1 MKKSKAIKGLSC
13 LLCLALALSLVCAA
27 PVVGSAAEEQV
38 TYFDFED
45 GVNPLY
51 KAGGTQKYDDSQ
63 VITEADGNKALKLSG
78 ISYGVKNDAYPFSN
92 GYFTLGNGI
101 VDGWGSTTRP
111 TRVAFRL
118 LIAGQNQQDTIFFHP
133 FWTASAGNYN
143 VYKLSL
149 KNWQDHI
156 EINAT
161 NYFATQLYF
170 VDGDTPAERFGT
182 KPIGNAATELASGSW
197 YDCVCD
203 YDWTNF
209 NAEHGYEVSFTFSIT
224 DGTYTQTYMETLK
237 WRAPTNAAYTGD
249 PMPFTDTT
257 GFSIAFE
264 GGDATTATQSA
275 IDDLCIWSYDAAD
288 PAKTYAPKPV
298 VKALGAVAATAE
310 DESGN
315 VNVKSSFDF
324 RTAQKIAEA
333 GGETIS
339 YFGALVAAGT
349 KTPEEMQAA
358 LETALESD
366 TAPEGFVFVKN
377 MVSAVLPLPDIYTVT
392 IVNSGE
398 IENMGKRLSAIAY
411 IITESG
417 TYYSTNTNAQND
429 VTGGV
434 VNKSSMGLLKD
445 QFNEKY
451 LKADYSTALANALA
465 DYNAESGE
473 NYTRA
478 DVEAAATST
487 GVTSTKDRNLLKGLY
502 QLLLIETGG
511 EESIFPGI
519 W

>member
-13 LLCLALALSLVCAA
+13 LLCLALSLSLVCAA

-63 VITEADGNKALKLSG
+63 IIIEADGNKALKLSG
-78 ISYGVKNDAYPFSN
+78 ISYGVKNAANPF
-92 GYFTLGNGI
+92 GVDYLTLGNGI
-101 VDGWGSTTRP
+101 VDGWGATTRP

-118 LIAGQNQQDTIFFHP
+118 QVAGQTQGDTVFFHP
-133 FWTASAGNYN
+133 FWSASLTNCN
-143 VYKLSL
+143 VYKISL
-149 KNWQDHI
+149 KNWQDKI

-161 NYFATQLYF
+161 NYWQTQLYF

-182 KPIGNAATELASGSW
+182 KPTGSAATELASGSW
-197 YDCVCD
+197 YDCACD

-209 NAEHGYEVSFTFSIT
+209 NAEHGYEVSFTFTVT
-224 DGTYTQTYMETLK
+224 DGVHTQTYMETLK
-237 WRAPTNAAYTGD
+237 WRAPTNPNYAGD
-249 PMPFTDTT
+249 SMAFTDTT

-264 GGDATTATQSA
+264 GGSANAQTQSA

-288 PAKTYAPKPV
+288 PDKTYAPKPV

-310 DESGN
+310 DDSGN

-324 RTAQKIAEA
+324 RTAQTIAEA

-349 KTPEEMQAA
+349 KTPEEMQVA
-358 LETALESD
+358 LEAAVESD

-377 MVSAVLPLPDIYTVT
+377 MVSAVIPLPDIYTVT

-398 IENMGKRLSAIAY
+398 TENMGKRLSAIAY
-411 IITESG
+411 VITESG
-417 TYYSTNTNAQND
+417 TYYSANTNAQTD

-434 VNKSSMGLLKD
+434 VNKSSVGLLKD

-451 LKADYSTALANALA
+451 LKDDYSIALANALA

-473 NYTRA
+473 NCTRA
-478 DVEAAATST
+478 DVETAATGT
-487 GVTSTKDRNLLKGLY
+487 GVTSTKERNLLKGLY
-502 QLLLIETGG
+502 QLLLTETGG